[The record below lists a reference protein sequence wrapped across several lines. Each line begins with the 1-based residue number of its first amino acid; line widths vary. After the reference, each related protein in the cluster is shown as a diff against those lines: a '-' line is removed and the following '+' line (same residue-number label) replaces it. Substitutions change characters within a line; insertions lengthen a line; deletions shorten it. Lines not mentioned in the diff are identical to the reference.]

1 MTCIYCNI
9 FHCYLQ
15 YNVATKYKNC
25 NTKIA
30 VDFSLNENV
39 CVDYYE
45 KKKNNFRPVQVSQT
59 RKVSKYELAM
69 EI

>member
-15 YNVATKYKNC
+15 YNVPTKYKNC

-39 CVDYYE
+39 CIDYYE
-45 KKKNNFRPVQVSQT
+45 KKKSIFDRFKSAKQE
-59 RKVSKYELAM
+59 KYLSM
-69 EI
+69 S

>member
-15 YNVATKYKNC
+15 YNVPIKYKNC

-39 CVDYYE
+39 CIDYYE
-45 KKKNNFRPVQVSQT
+45 KKNQCSTGSSQPN
-59 RKVSKYELAM
+59 KKS
-69 EI
+69 I